1 MKPRDYLKESEAIHA
16 KVEQLYSEFK
26 AFSPSEELRMYNYRP
41 VYQLALKFVHLVY
54 SFDPNLPLNR
64 EIQDVPKECKG
75 YISVSGILDH
85 SVLDDFIFY
94 LDFFHSYL
102 VEEDHRHQSPD

>member
-64 EIQDVPKECKG
+64 EIQDLPGSCSMCFIYEDGHRCVF
-75 YISVSGILDH
+75 
-85 SVLDDFIFY
+85 DDFLLWIECFIDY
-94 LDFFHSYL
+94 LKI
-102 VEEDHRHQSPD
+102 VCHQDS